1 MSEYTLSESGAIR
14 TGDGAGIPDDDR
26 NRDWRAY
33 QEWLAEGNTPPAPW
47 VEPPPA
53 IETVNRLALDAKVAA
68 QVPDL
73 LVMIEGLQ
81 ERLDI
86 PKADLTNTE
95 LRRTIR
101 DVRQLARD
109 VIQLARLVGN
119 VLDSTDSG
127 TP

>member
-1 MSEYTLSESGAIR
+1 MSDYTLNESGVTR
-14 TGDGAGIPDDDR
+14 SDGASIPADPE
-26 NRDWRAY
+26 NRDWQAY

-53 IETVNRLALDAKVAA
+53 IETVNRLALDARVAA

-73 LVMIEGLQ
+73 LVMMTDLQ
-81 ERLDI
+81 ARLDI
-86 PKADLTNTE
+86 PKADLSNTE

-101 DVRQLARD
+101 DVRVLARD

-119 VLDSTDSG
+119 VLDSTNSG

>member
-1 MSEYTLSESGAIR
+1 MNKYTLNESGVTRASDR
-14 TGDGAGIPDDDR
+14 ASIPEAED
-26 NRDWRAY
+26 NRDWAAY
-33 QEWLAEGNTPPAPW
+33 QDWLAAGNTPPAPW

-53 IETVNRLALDAKVAA
+53 IEDVNRLDLETKVAL

-73 LVMIEGLQ
+73 LAMIVDLQ
-81 ERLDI
+81 VRLDI

-109 VIQLARLVGN
+109 VI
-119 VLDSTDSG
+119 
-127 TP
+127 

>member
-1 MSEYTLSESGAIR
+1 MSDYTLNESGVTR
-14 TGDGAGIPDDDR
+14 SDGASVPDDDR

-47 VEPPPA
+47 VDPGPSV
-53 IETVNRLALDAKVAA
+53 ETVNRLALDAKVAA

-81 ERLDI
+81 ARLDI